1 MNVLFTHFVSSEYS
15 IVILGFFPSYD
26 YDIFDQLSCD
36 ISWLTWDYNER
47 DDSVGDVFT
56 IWYIYKL
63 RSPAVDEQYAA
74 HNSILIELASS
85 FSENSAVTKVQKL
98 SLRVQ

>member
-1 MNVLFTHFVSSEYS
+1 MCFFTYLVSSEYS

-26 YDIFDQLSCD
+26 YDIVDQLSCD

-47 DDSVGDVFT
+47 DDSVGYVFT
-56 IWYIYKL
+56 IWYIYKF
-63 RSPAVDEQYAA
+63 RSLAVDGKYAA
-74 HNSILIELASS
+74 HNSTLIELTSS